1 MYEMYTDEGDLA
13 VARALA
19 SIAVTASDRTK
30 VWNRDT
36 LEAVAKPVIEAV
48 AKLHDEL
55 YDTEPRGH
63 IADFLDQLCAENGW
77 AFDPYAG
84 YDW

>member
-1 MYEMYTDEGDLA
+1 MYDMYTEEGNEA

-19 SIAVTASDRTK
+19 SITLMSKDHTK
-30 VWNRDT
+30 VWNRVT
-36 LEAVAKPVIEAV
+36 LEQVAKPVIEGV

-55 YDTEPRGH
+55 YDTEPRGL
-63 IADFLDQLCAENGW
+63 IADFLDNICEKNGW
-77 AFDPYAG
+77 AYDPYSG